1 MSREYRDYLND
12 IIDAIKTAEEFTNQL
27 NFESYKKDKK
37 TIFAIT
43 RALEIVGE
51 AIKKIPEHLRKKYPT
66 IPWKDFAGMREKLI
80 HNYSGVN
87 LSIVWETVTRELPPL
102 LKEFER
108 ILKDL
113 EQSIPKK

>member
-1 MSREYRDYLND
+1 MSREYRDYVTD
-12 IIDAIKTAEEFTNQL
+12 IIDAIKTAQDFTNQM
-27 NFESYKKDKK
+27 NFESFSIDKK

-51 AIKKIPEHLRKKYPT
+51 AIKKIPVLLRKKYPS
-66 IPWKDFAGMREKLI
+66 IPWKDLAGMRDKLI

-87 LSIVWETVTRELPPL
+87 LSIVWETVTQELPRL

-108 ILKDL
+108 VLQDL
-113 EQSIPKK
+113 EESHIKK